1 MENFEEE
8 SSPGGRER
16 LQMKELEALQE
27 EIISKLTVN
36 TFLDQGPGVPPS
48 SKPISALDHG
58 ALPQS
63 VLLEAGWETH
73 ASPRQQRCPATATQ
87 EAVKRTGPAAGV
99 AEKRSDNTTRATSY
113 QQQVWLS
120 PRSKPVLTPA
130 RPAVATPNQYTGTA
144 SVGVVTTQ
152 PTLTTPT
159 YPTVT
164 PPTQSMAVPPHQTTL
179 NESATRV
186 NLIEKHAKH
195 ISDLTTYYE
204 GELKKLKEQASDGVQ
219 HPSSSEP
226 PWQQWRT
233 VVGSSGGAVHSPAHS
248 HSPSLVGSPVKAS
261 LQFSASPFKSGSVL
275 GAVDVTHTRTHRQR
289 HSDTRVCCSNTVL
302 FRHEWGHSCSTTLHA
317 VFHVATYTH
326 T

>member
-48 SKPISALDHG
+48 SNPISALDHG

-63 VLLEAGWETH
+63 VLEADWETH
-73 ASPRQQRCPATATQ
+73 ASPRQQRCPDTATQ
-87 EAVKRTGPAAGV
+87 GAVKRTGPAAGV

-204 GELKKLKEQASDGVQ
+204 GELKKLKEQASDVVQ

-289 HSDTRVCCSNTVL
+289 HLGMRVCCSNTVL
-302 FRHEWGHSCSTTLHA
+302 FGQEWGHSLSTTLHA
-317 VFHVATYTH
+317 VLHVATYTH